1 MENESKFKQW
11 FQSAVDFIN
20 EQAWFQE
27 AKTKWEE
34 LDPKSKMYLRFAGF
48 GISVLAVLSI
58 LASVMWSVHSLKG
71 DLLEKRALLAMVQN
85 ATDEMRRLRENTPSG
100 ASGAG
105 ASNTDAA
112 GGWNGYF
119 ETIAGSAGVD
129 KAALGISVDKAGAS
143 SDQSKEHLFE
153 LGLKHVNIK
162 QITRFAFMLE
172 SGQRPVKLRNLT
184 IDTKSDRSGYLDAT
198 LAVSAFTL
206 VTPK

>member
-1 MENESKFKQW
+1 MESESKFKQW
-11 FQSAVDFIN
+11 FQSAVDFFN

-34 LDPKSKMYLRFAGF
+34 LDPQSKMYLRLAGF
-48 GISVLAVLSI
+48 GLTVLAVLSI
-58 LASVMWSVHSLKG
+58 LTSVMWSVHSLKAS
-71 DLLEKRALLAMVQN
+71 LIEKRALLAMVQN
-85 ATDEMRRLRENTPSG
+85 ATDEMRRLRESTPSS
-100 ASGAG
+100 ASGSS
-105 ASNTDAA
+105 ASNAENS

-119 ETIAGSAGVD
+119 ETTAGSAGID
-129 KAALGISVDKAGAS
+129 KASLNISADKSGAS

-172 SGQRPVKLRNLT
+172 SGHRPVKLKNLT
-184 IDTKSDRSGYLDAT
+184 IDTKSDRSGHLDAT